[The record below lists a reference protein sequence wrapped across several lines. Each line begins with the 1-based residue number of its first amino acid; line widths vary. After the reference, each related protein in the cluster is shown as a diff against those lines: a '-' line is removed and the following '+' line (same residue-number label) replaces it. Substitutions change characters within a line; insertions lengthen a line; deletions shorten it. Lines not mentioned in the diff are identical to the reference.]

1 MSVIDWFKNI
11 KDKDKHSFDICEFY
25 PSITEDLLD
34 KAISWA
40 RQYVNIS
47 DQQESIIK
55 YARKSL
61 LFNDGKTWKKRNSN
75 VTFDVSMGSY
85 DGAEVYELVG
95 LFILNSLSKKFGNDN
110 VGLCRDDGLVLLKG
124 FSKRLAGK
132 ARKELHKL
140 FKELQLRITA
150 TRP

>member
-1 MSVIDWFKNI
+1 MSVIHWFKNI
-11 KDKDKHSFDICEFY
+11 KDKDKHSFISFDLCEFY

-55 YARKSL
+55 HAGKSL

-75 VTFDVSMGSY
+75 VTFDVSMESY
-85 DGAEVYELVG
+85 DGA
-95 LFILNSLSKKFGNDN
+95 
-110 VGLCRDDGLVLLKG
+110 
-124 FSKRLAGK
+124 
-132 ARKELHKL
+132 
-140 FKELQLRITA
+140 
-150 TRP
+150 